1 MPSDEKTIAIKHFPI
16 PTDRRA
22 VQSFLGLT
30 GYFRK
35 FIPRYASIALPLTD
49 LLKEET
55 KFIFGDKEKHA
66 FNQLKEALSKGP
78 ILRIYCPYAETELHT
93 DASSHGYAAILL
105 QRNAED
111 RLFHPIYYASRK
123 TTEAE
128 RKFYS
133 YELEVLA
140 IVRTLQRFR
149 IYLIGI
155 PFKIITDCQAFTQI
169 MRKTDI
175 CTRIA
180 RWALFLQD
188 FQYSIEHRPGKSM
201 RHVDAL
207 SRNALPTAMLITECP
222 EGIIAKLYKNQVK
235 DDELATLKKRIDDNQ
250 ADGYLIKNGLIYK
263 EVNGDALIVVPK
275 LMQYGLIRQVHER
288 GHFGPDK
295 TQKLL
300 LMDYW
305 FKGMRQK
312 VEDVI
317 RSCINCIVAERKT
330 GKSDD
335 WLHPIPKGDR
345 PFDTYHVDHL
355 GPLQSTRKKYCH
367 LFVVIDAF
375 TKFVWLYPMKSTG
388 TAEVI
393 NKLIQQ
399 SAVCGNPRRIISD
412 RGTAFTSTDFNTYC
426 KDENI
431 EHVRIVTGVPRENG
445 PVERINR
452 IIIPLL
458 TKLSAPNPAEWHR
471 HVDRV
476 QQYIN
481 NVPTRSTSFSP
492 FRLLFGARMRIKEDP
507 MINELLEN
515 EAATLFQEERDE
527 LRQQA
532 KKAIAKIQEE
542 NKRDYNRWR
551 RASNTYKVDELVAI
565 KRTQVG
571 GRLKVAAKYFGPY
584 KIKRI
589 LRNDRYMVEKIG
601 QTKGPRVTSTA
612 ADFMKPW
619 SDVLEDVPPE
629 EHDE

>member
-1 MPSDEKTIAIKHFPI
+1 
-16 PTDRRA
+16 
-22 VQSFLGLT
+22 
-30 GYFRK
+30 
-35 FIPRYASIALPLTD
+35 
-49 LLKEET
+49 
-55 KFIFGDKEKHA
+55 
-66 FNQLKEALSKGP
+66 
-78 ILRIYCPYAETELHT
+78 
-93 DASSHGYAAILL
+93 
-105 QRNAED
+105 
-111 RLFHPIYYASRK
+111 
-123 TTEAE
+123 
-128 RKFYS
+128 
-133 YELEVLA
+133 
-140 IVRTLQRFR
+140 
-149 IYLIGI
+149 
-155 PFKIITDCQAFTQI
+155 
-169 MRKTDI
+169 
-175 CTRIA
+175 
-180 RWALFLQD
+180 
-188 FQYSIEHRPGKSM
+188 
-201 RHVDAL
+201 
-207 SRNALPTAMLITECP
+207 
-222 EGIIAKLYKNQVK
+222 
-235 DDELATLKKRIDDNQ
+235 
-250 ADGYLIKNGLIYK
+250 
-263 EVNGDALIVVPK
+263 
-275 LMQYGLIRQVHER
+275 
-288 GHFGPDK
+288 
-295 TQKLL
+295 
-300 LMDYW
+300 
-305 FKGMRQK
+305 MRQK

-388 TAEVI
+388 TAEII

-431 EHVRIVTGVPRENG
+431 EHVTIVTGVSRGNG
-445 PVERINR
+445 QVERINQ